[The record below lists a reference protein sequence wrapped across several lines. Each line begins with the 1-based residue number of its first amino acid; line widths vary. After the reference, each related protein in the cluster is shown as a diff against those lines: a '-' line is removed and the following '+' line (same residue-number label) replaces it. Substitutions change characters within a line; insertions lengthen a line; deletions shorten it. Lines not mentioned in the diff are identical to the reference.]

1 MSTDDVTQ
9 PWFPTAE
16 TTTWPPDPPTTASR
30 YPARSPRRFVAG
42 WGCLGVALGFLAGVI
57 VTALLALALFAA
69 PPAPAASGSA
79 GAVALKVTLTDTLL
93 TKQLVDAQR
102 AATGGV
108 LAQPRVHVQ
117 ADGRIVISGVLQGS
131 GAFTG
136 ATATVVAR
144 PYVSQGRLAVTLTN
158 ATIGGFPVPLAA
170 VSAVRDQM
178 NQQLARASRFN
189 VGAGESLVV
198 SRVTFSDGAL
208 TLVYAAA

>member
-16 TTTWPPDPPTTASR
+16 TTTWPPSPPTASR
-30 YPARSPRRFVAG
+30 NPARRPPRRFGAG
-42 WGCLGVALGFLAGVI
+42 LGCLGVALGFGAGVI

-69 PPAPAASGSA
+69 PPAPSASGSA
-79 GAVALKVTLTDTLL
+79 GLALKVTLTDALL
-93 TKQLVDAQR
+93 TKQLADAQR
-102 AATGGV
+102 AATNGV

-117 ADGRIVISGVLQGS
+117 ADGKIVISGVLQGAGS
-131 GAFTG
+131 FSG

-208 TLVYAAA
+208 TLVYATA